1 MSIGV
6 SVRTTKFAARNSGI
20 GVRQESNPQSPTVYS
35 FERYGTFVTVNILTS
50 RKIRKEKLSYF
61 CEYDSVIMET
71 QEILKAIKKLPV
83 NKQMLI
89 IEKTLKTLRESDTRE
104 KMIDAAN
111 TLFDDYS
118 KNKELTEFTVLD
130 CESFYETR

>member
-1 MSIGV
+1 M
-6 SVRTTKFAARNSGI
+6 FN
-20 GVRQESNPQSPTVYS
+20 
-35 FERYGTFVTVNILTS
+35 NIQIFYVWHIWDCQHFS
-50 RKIRKEKLSYF
+50 SWKIRKEKLSYF

-89 IEKTLKTLRESDTRE
+89 IEKTLKTLRQSDTRK
-104 KMIDAAN
+104 KMIDASD

-118 KNKELTEFTVLD
+118 NNKELTEFTVLD

>member
-1 MSIGV
+1 
-6 SVRTTKFAARNSGI
+6 
-20 GVRQESNPQSPTVYS
+20 
-35 FERYGTFVTVNILTS
+35 
-50 RKIRKEKLSYF
+50 
-61 CEYDSVIMET
+61 MET

-89 IEKTLKTLRESDTRE
+89 IEKTLKTLRQSDTRK
-104 KMIDAAN
+104 KMIDASD

-118 KNKELTEFTVLD
+118 NNKELTEFTVLD